1 MNRIALIFVVVT
13 LGACAAQSRHSATYD
28 SIQAELAKASEQ
40 KGKAEPSRAVSDALL
55 PPLQTEMPKAGAK
68 SLEARFDLVVN
79 NAPANQVFMAI
90 VSGTRYSMLV
100 HPEVTGAISVNL
112 KDVSVQEALD
122 AIRELYGYEY
132 KLEGTR
138 IHIQPLTLQIRIFQ
152 VNYLMGQ
159 RRGRSDVRV
168 SSGSVSDTSGG
179 ASSSG
184 APGTVP
190 QSAGTTGRSIESS
203 RITTSADSDFWV
215 ELSNSLKAII
225 GAEGGRNVVVSPQ
238 SGVVVV
244 KALPGELRQVE
255 SFLQATQLVVERQVM
270 LEAKILEVQLKDG
283 FETGINW
290 AAFKTGDNSRFA
302 GGLLSPG
309 TRLTPSGQLIGGGVL
324 NIDPA
329 TGRSIGNPLISN
341 PASPGNIGAV
351 ASATGSLFGLAFQTS
366 NFAAL
371 LSFLET
377 QGNVHVLSS
386 PRIAALNNQK
396 AVLKVGTDEFFVTN
410 ITTSTTTTAT
420 GGELSSNQSPT
431 ITVQPFFSG
440 IALDVTPQIDDQGQI
455 ILHVHPSVS
464 VVTEKNKTL
473 TLGDKLGTFIL
484 PLASSSIN
492 ESDTVVRVSDGN
504 IVAIG
509 GLMRQHSVSDR
520 SQIPGIGSM
529 PGIGGLFG
537 NTSQS
542 TLKSELVILLKP
554 TVIQDPRGWQQDLQE
569 TRERVEHLAP
579 RIPGGDKPQT
589 TER

>member
-1 MNRIALIFVVVT
+1 MNRIALIFVLVT
-13 LGACAAQSRHSATYD
+13 LGACAGQSRHSATYD

-55 PPLQTEMPKAGAK
+55 PPLQTEMPKVGAK

-100 HPEVTGAISVNL
+100 HPEVTGALSVNL

-168 SSGSVSDTSGG
+168 SSGSVSDTGGG

-190 QSAGTTGRSIESS
+190 QPAAATGRSIESS

-255 SFLQATQLVVERQVM
+255 SFLRATQLVVERQVM
-270 LEAKILEVQLKDG
+270 LEAKILEVQLSDG
-283 FETGINW
+283 YQQGINW
-290 AAFKTGDNSRFA
+290 SAFKTSGNRRFS
-302 GGLLSPG
+302 GGQITPG
-309 TRLTPSGQLIGGGVL
+309 TILRPSGSVSTGGSLQTDKDTGALTNFNPSLASLPGANLVAGAIGGGV
-324 NIDPA
+324 
-329 TGRSIGNPLISN
+329 
-341 PASPGNIGAV
+341 
-351 ASATGSLFGLAFQTS
+351 FGLAFQTS

-410 ITTSTTTTAT
+410 ITTSTTTTGT
-420 GGELSSNQSPT
+420 TSTQSPT

-455 ILHVHPSVS
+455 ILHIHPSVS
-464 VVTEKNKTL
+464 VVAEKNKTL
-473 TLGDKLGTFIL
+473 DLGTSGTFNL

-492 ESDTVVRVSDGN
+492 ESDTIVRVSDGN

-509 GLMRQHSVSDR
+509 GLMRQESVNDR

-537 NTSQS
+537 NTARS

-579 RIPGGDKPQT
+579 RIPGGDSDTKHGRP
-589 TER
+589 

>member
-1 MNRIALIFVVVT
+1 MNRIAFIFVAVI
-13 LGACAAQSRHSATYD
+13 LGACAGQSRHSATYD
-28 SIQAELAKASEQ
+28 SIQTELAKASEQ
-40 KGKAEPSRAVSDALL
+40 KGKAEPSRAVADALL
-55 PPLQTEMPKAGAK
+55 PPLQTEMPKVGAK
-68 SLEARFDLVVN
+68 SLEAKFDLVVN

-132 KLEGTR
+132 KLDGTR

-215 ELSNSLKAII
+215 ELSNSLKAIV

-255 SFLQATQLVVERQVM
+255 SFLRATQLVVERQVM

-290 AAFKTGDNSRFA
+290 AAFKTGNNSRFA

-309 TRLTPSGQLIGGGVL
+309 TLLSPSGPLVGGGVL

-329 TGRSIGNPLISN
+329 TGRSIGNPLVSN
-341 PASPGNIGAV
+341 PASPGDIGAV
-351 ASATGSLFGLAFQTS
+351 ASAAGSLFGLAFQTS

-410 ITTSTTTTAT
+410 ITTSTTTTGT
-420 GGELSSNQSPT
+420 TSTQSPT

-464 VVTEKNKTL
+464 VVAEKGKTL
-473 TLGDKLGTFIL
+473 NLGSLGTFTL

-520 SQIPGIGSM
+520 SQIPGIGSV

-569 TRERVEHLAP
+569 TRERVERLAP
-579 RIPGGDKPQT
+579 RIPGGDSGAKRGP
-589 TER
+589 

>member
-1 MNRIALIFVVVT
+1 MNRIAFIFVVVI
-13 LGACAAQSRHSATYD
+13 LGACAGQSRHSATYD
-28 SIQAELAKASEQ
+28 SIQTELAKASEQ
-40 KGKAEPSRAVSDALL
+40 KGKAEPSRAVADALL
-55 PPLQTEMPKAGAK
+55 PPLQTEMPKVGAK

-203 RITTSADSDFWV
+203 RITTSADSDFWI
-215 ELSNSLKAII
+215 ELSNSLKAIV

-255 SFLQATQLVVERQVM
+255 SFLRATQLVVERQVM

-290 AAFKTGDNSRFA
+290 AAFKTGNNSRIA

-309 TRLTPSGQLIGGGVL
+309 TLLSPSGQLVGGGAL
-324 NIDPA
+324 NVDPA
-329 TGRSIGNPLISN
+329 TGLSIGNPLISN

-351 ASATGSLFGLAFQTS
+351 ASAAGSLFGLAFQTS

-410 ITTSTTTTAT
+410 ITTSTTTTGT
-420 GGELSSNQSPT
+420 TSTQSPT

-464 VVTEKNKTL
+464 VVAEKGKTL
-473 TLGDKLGTFIL
+473 NLGSLGTFTL

-520 SQIPGIGSM
+520 SQIPGIGSV

-569 TRERVEHLAP
+569 TRERVERLAP
-579 RIPGGDKPQT
+579 RIPGGDSGAKRGP
-589 TER
+589 